1 MEPVKK
7 HVEEWRPYL
16 YDVIQSKVDEL
27 RLLGYDHVTHDE
39 VWNCLLKKVW
49 RKSNEKTLHQVVQD
63 VLHMSDRLFM
73 SFLTV
78 QVQQEDEELSQ
89 QIEALSQWEQGH
101 KEVN

>member
-1 MEPVKK
+1 M

-27 RLLGYDHVTHDE
+27 RLLGYDYVTQDE

-78 QVQQEDEELSQ
+78 QVQQQDEELSQ
-89 QIEALSQWEQGH
+89 QIEALSQWEQH
-101 KEVN
+101 QKEGN